1 MLNTTEKQNVETILA
16 YEKARGESMKQIHC
30 CCLAIIVC
38 VVMNFVRTMNES
50 RGKNDEKKLALVL
63 AALTLFCGMLPVAGA
78 ALSNFAQQ
86 RTYAGQFVDVAANAW
101 YYDNV
106 KTAYEL
112 GLVNGSSDTTYSPED
127 NITVAEVQT
136 LVARIHATYHGNTIL
151 LSLGLGIRRMWNI
164 AWSILTARF
173 APWHLCRM
181 AM

>member
-1 MLNTTEKQNVETILA
+1 
-16 YEKARGESMKQIHC
+16 MK
-30 CCLAIIVC
+30 
-38 VVMNFVRTMNES
+38 
-50 RGKNDEKKLALVL
+50 KKLALVL

-112 GLVNGSSDTTYSPED
+112 GLVNGSSNTTYSPED

-136 LVARIHATYHGNTIL
+136 LVARIHATYHGNTIPAQ
-151 LSLGLGIRRMWNI
+151 SG
-164 AWSILTARF
+164 AWYTPYVEYCMEHIDREVCSMAYMSDGNVISANTPASRTYF
-173 APWHLCRM
+173 AYLMYAALP
-181 AM
+181 ASEYT